1 MPSFCFMERLRHL
14 HSLEIP
20 DIQEDEP
27 SSCPPSSDMK
37 EDDPEHINGDHA
49 SSSSSSSTARDSEIL
64 TGTKDPSS
72 SASREKC
79 RDAESKVQASC
90 TRFLSYFANL
100 VSHCGHA
107 CRSRDAVPMKEG
119 TAEYPNNGPSSSS
132 TARDLKLHQETKGP
146 SSTCEEECRHVE
158 FKEQACLSWDFRL
171 MLDFDFGFRSSF
183 MKGDNPE
190 YHNNDTA
197 STPTAQ
203 DQELPSETQEQRC
216 RSHDAVAKRRP
227 LKMKAGSCYI
237 PQKTKLIGDDA
248 HFVCEHEQVVGVAD
262 GVGGWAKLGVDA
274 GEYARELTSHA
285 EKAVRASPEGCV
297 DPHQV
302 LATAHART
310 NALGSS
316 TACIVAL
323 KDQFNFAIGLRVFGH
338 KLLFLGSQYIHT
350 VNIGDSGFLVVR
362 NNEVFYHSP
371 TQQLRF
377 NRPYQLQKSGG
388 ETLNDAEIK
397 SIGVEPGDI
406 IVVGTDGV
414 FDNLFDRE
422 VIRVI
427 KSGLALSVSAER
439 MANLIADEAL
449 RNSIRRTKET
459 PFSIACR
466 KAGKRR
472 KGGKKDDI
480 TVVVMCILEAD
491 D

>member
-1 MPSFCFMERLRHL
+1 
-14 HSLEIP
+14 
-20 DIQEDEP
+20 
-27 SSCPPSSDMK
+27 
-37 EDDPEHINGDHA
+37 
-49 SSSSSSSTARDSEIL
+49 
-64 TGTKDPSS
+64 
-72 SASREKC
+72 
-79 RDAESKVQASC
+79 
-90 TRFLSYFANL
+90 
-100 VSHCGHA
+100 
-107 CRSRDAVPMKEG
+107 
-119 TAEYPNNGPSSSS
+119 
-132 TARDLKLHQETKGP
+132 
-146 SSTCEEECRHVE
+146 
-158 FKEQACLSWDFRL
+158 
-171 MLDFDFGFRSSF
+171 

-190 YHNNDTA
+190 YHNKDTA

-203 DQELPSETQEQRC
+203 DPELPSETQEQRC
-216 RSHDAVAKRRP
+216 RYVERLLVYRSHDAVGKRRP

-237 PQKTKLIGDDA
+237 PQKTKLTGDDA

-274 GEYARELTSHA
+274 GEYARELMSHA

-323 KDQFNFAIGLRVFGH
+323 QN
-338 KLLFLGSQYIHT
+338 QYIHT

-362 NNEVFYHSP
+362 NNEAFYHSP

-388 ETLNDAEIK
+388 QTPNDAEIK

-439 MANLIADEAL
+439 MANLIADEAR

-466 KAGKRR
+466 KAGNPR